1 MENLIYP
8 LYFKTIG
15 NAVGGTLVGT
25 GLNAIAHDLNALKAH
40 FQEILNRNYKKL
52 QQYPQ
57 PLFDKAGLKV
67 ISIEY
72 RPLQKIEGSYLP
84 ISESLNLPINVVLGQ
99 KYKAMVYQAF
109 LPDFDISFSYYD
121 KRQLNSLLNAFL
133 LKRLNEMSLR
143 EIHSLLFDQKNGLE
157 ILDLK
162 IKENH
167 KLKLIGFGDDIPKS
181 QALLE
186 KFAQKLPLKKKSSN
200 LIKLPETA
208 WGMEAK
214 IGEMVDEI
222 LGKKRSVLVIG
233 NSGSGK
239 TRLITESIKKIQK
252 NNVDKQ
258 SFWQM
263 QIQRVTAKSKYL
275 GEWQESI
282 ETLIKELRKDKGV
295 LWLSDFY
302 RLLDIGGES
311 VEDSVGAFIRPI
323 VAEGNLQLIG
333 ELSPSEYEALKR
345 LMPNFIEL
353 FAIVEIAEPSSS
365 ETLEMLERFAAYT
378 FENYKIK
385 IESGSLSLTHSLLSR
400 FVPYESFP
408 GKAFKF
414 FGQCF
419 AEQKNQIGYTIDS
432 ATVIRNFSSIS
443 GLPQLFLNDEL
454 LLDTE
459 AAHEFFAS
467 RIIGQPEAVQSLL
480 SIVKI
485 FKAGL
490 NNPEKPIAT
499 LFFSGPSGVGKTSA
513 ANAIAEYFFGFG
525 ANKSALLK
533 LDMSDFQSEMDIYRI
548 LGYADRSMGILNK
561 IRDRPFSVLL
571 LDEIEKADS
580 RVFDLLLNILDE
592 GRMTD
597 TMGRVTD
604 FRNTI
609 IVMTSNLGSSTQKIS
624 LVAQDEK
631 SDFENSLR
639 SFFKAEFI
647 NRIDSFI
654 HFKLLNRADI
664 IEIARKEVAAIA
676 QRTGF
681 VKKGIKLNCSENLI
695 EFLASSGFD
704 ERYGARPMQRAIEQK
719 LIARLSGW
727 LQSNST
733 FNNGT
738 LLLDLDNDEIS
749 VIAQ

>member
-1 MENLIYP
+1 
-8 LYFKTIG
+8 
-15 NAVGGTLVGT
+15 
-25 GLNAIAHDLNALKAH
+25 
-40 FQEILNRNYKKL
+40 
-52 QQYPQ
+52 
-57 PLFDKAGLKV
+57 
-67 ISIEY
+67 
-72 RPLQKIEGSYLP
+72 
-84 ISESLNLPINVVLGQ
+84 
-99 KYKAMVYQAF
+99 
-109 LPDFDISFSYYD
+109 
-121 KRQLNSLLNAFL
+121 
-133 LKRLNEMSLR
+133 
-143 EIHSLLFDQKNGLE
+143 
-157 ILDLK
+157 
-162 IKENH
+162 
-167 KLKLIGFGDDIPKS
+167 
-181 QALLE
+181 
-186 KFAQKLPLKKKSSN
+186 
-200 LIKLPETA
+200 
-208 WGMEAK
+208 
-214 IGEMVDEI
+214 
-222 LGKKRSVLVIG
+222 
-233 NSGSGK
+233 
-239 TRLITESIKKIQK
+239 
-252 NNVDKQ
+252 
-258 SFWQM
+258 
-263 QIQRVTAKSKYL
+263 
-275 GEWQESI
+275 
-282 ETLIKELRKDKGV
+282 
-295 LWLSDFY
+295 
-302 RLLDIGGES
+302 
-311 VEDSVGAFIRPI
+311 
-323 VAEGNLQLIG
+323 
-333 ELSPSEYEALKR
+333 
-345 LMPNFIEL
+345 
-353 FAIVEIAEPSSS
+353 
-365 ETLEMLERFAAYT
+365 MLERFAAYT

-525 ANKSALLK
+525 AKKSALLK
-533 LDMSDFQSEMDIYRI
+533 
-548 LGYADRSMGILNK
+548 LGYADRSMGILNE

-597 TMGRVTD
+597 TMGRITD

-719 LIARLSGW
+719 LIARLSAW
-727 LQSNST
+727 LQTNST